1 MAMVSATDYSSPFE
15 LSMTIKTSPLMGY
28 GSKGIIYSDRG
39 PQSLI
44 EIRWSMN
51 SSIEFVI
58 SNAHIN
64 KRLKTEVISMD
75 TEFDLKLIYD
85 GDTCKWLINNE
96 EVESTINCS
105 KGLGEMGNPMLC
117 HASNDGWHGFIT
129 DLKFEKKGIYIPYSI
144 LIINFSNN
152 L

>member
-1 MAMVSATDYSSPFE
+1 MVSATDYSSPFE

-28 GSKGIIYSDRG
+28 GSEGIIYSDRG

-44 EIRWSMN
+44 EIKWSVN

-64 KRLKTEVISMD
+64 KRLKTEVLSMD
-75 TEFDLKLIYD
+75 EEFELKLIYD
-85 GDTCKWLINNE
+85 GDTCKWVINNE
-96 EVESTINCS
+96 EVKSTIDCS

-117 HASNDGWHGFIT
+117 HASNYGWHGFIT
-129 DLKFEKKGIYIPYSI
+129 NLKFETKGIHTC
-144 LIINFSNN
+144 LIVF
-152 L
+152 